1 MTGAKWHC
9 VGGANGRNGISRYFL
24 YDKRWQVTHIVLTD
38 NLETIRDRVSVE
50 TILRL
55 LFSRRTFTHT
65 LNNADNPWKPT
76 WHLRTPSGCR
86 WSDRKL
92 GRGPETIKSV
102 EKKQKHKSSCLSQTP
117 LQHKFQDQ
125 TKTHRFLLGDCR
137 LPSGHY
143 QPWGCLSLNEIKI
156 SERCRDTFEQEA
168 RQPGNLIC
176 YKSII
181 AFEKAQRVLP
191 HICITTD
198 LKLLQFTAVRRHSQ
212 QQKQVSGGGATE
224 PAMTNVCIR
233 KSKRR
238 N

>member
-1 MTGAKWHC
+1 M
-9 VGGANGRNGISRYFL
+9 GGASGRNGISRYFL
-24 YDKRWQVTHIVLTD
+24 YDKRWQVTHIILND
-38 NLETIRDRVSVE
+38 NLETIRDRVSVG

-55 LFSRRTFTHT
+55 LFSRRTYTHP

-76 WHLRTPSGCR
+76 WQVKRRTPSGCR

-92 GRGPETIKSV
+92 GRGPETITSV
-102 EKKQKHKSSCLSQTP
+102 EKKTKKHKSSCFSPTP

-143 QPWGCLSLNEIKI
+143 QPWGCLSLDEIKI

-198 LKLLQFTAVRRHSQ
+198 LKLLQFTAVRHHSQ
-212 QQKQVSGGGATE
+212 QQNRSAEGSNGAGNDKCLHQE
-224 PAMTNVCIR
+224 E
-233 KSKRR
+233 
-238 N
+238 